1 MKKQIALVTA
11 LAMLSAS
18 LYGCGSNGSDSTG
31 GTADSEETGN
41 TTAEESPDVAEGEDE
56 VTLADSVEEMIAMS
70 DAVLD
75 DSRENTSNSDTR
87 YERIVIAMNAAPAD
101 LLPAGT
107 NDAGK
112 QQLQYEIYEAL
123 AARYEHDGEELWGV
137 IAKSWENVD
146 DLHTVVTLYDY
157 VHDSEGN
164 AITASDV
171 EFSYNL
177 AINSGL
183 TTGFGVVE
191 KVEAVD
197 DYTVEFTWS
206 EELGVTDFANVMTEC
221 YIVSEAAYDEDSFIT
236 QPIGTGPYCLSE
248 YTAGVSYTLT
258 PNEDYWQNDDTVLC
272 PLAGRNVQSIR
283 YDVISDKSQQ
293 IIAFESGGIDT
304 VSLAADDLGEF
315 TDGGEYEGVYA
326 LYYNPAT
333 NNTGILPNCSENSI
347 CSDINFR
354 LAMYYAVDANAICEA
369 LGSGQ
374 FSAPASD
381 SFPGLYDYNKEWEN
395 IDSYYNH
402 YDVELAREY
411 LEKTDYNGETIVCLV
426 DSDTDRDNCAVILQ
440 GFLSQ
445 IGIDM
450 RIDSYEHSIAAT
462 YLDDPTMWDITMSGC
477 GAEGSITLLWD
488 RRYNGAN
495 FASGLTMGFADDD
508 KLQELLHTASKT
520 STYSS
525 EALDEFNQYL
535 IDQAY
540 FYGLYTGINM
550 FAVNKDFGWFAL
562 NYKGVIIPGGCEY
575 YLD

>member
-1 MKKQIALVTA
+1 MKKQVALVTA
-11 LAMLSAS
+11 IAMLSVS
-18 LYGCGSNGSDSTG
+18 LYGCGAGSSM
-31 GTADSEETGN
+31 ETTDNRGN
-41 TTAEESPDVAEGEDE
+41 SDVVEE
-56 VTLADSVEEMIAMS
+56 VTPESSDTSEDAKENSSVNLADGMTAMS
-70 DAVLD
+70 DTVLD
-75 DSRENTSNSDTR
+75 ETRQNTSTSDTR
-87 YERIVIAMNAAPAD
+87 YSEVVIAVDMAPAD

-137 IAKSWENVD
+137 IAKSWEDVD
-146 DLHTVVTLYDY
+146 DLHTIVTLYDN

-171 EFSYNL
+171 VFSYNL
-177 AINSGL
+177 AIGSGL

-191 KVEAVD
+191 NVEAVD

-221 YIVSEAAYDEDSFIT
+221 YIVSETAYDEDTFIT

-258 PNEDYWQNDDTVLC
+258 PNENYWQPDESVLC
-272 PLAGRNVQSIR
+272 PLGGRNVQSIR

-293 IIAFESGGIDT
+293 IIAFESGGIDS
-304 VSLAADDLGEF
+304 VSLSADDLGEF
-315 TDGGEYEGVYA
+315 TEGGEYYGKYA
-326 LYYNPAT
+326 LYFNPAT

-374 FSAPASD
+374 FSAPVSD
-381 SFPGLYDYNKEWEN
+381 SFPGLYDYNEDWEK

-402 YDVELAREY
+402 YDVELAKEY

-440 GFLSQ
+440 GFLKQ
-445 IGIDM
+445 IG
-450 RIDSYEHSIAAT
+450 
-462 YLDDPTMWDITMSGC
+462 
-477 GAEGSITLLWD
+477 
-488 RRYNGAN
+488 
-495 FASGLTMGFADDD
+495 
-508 KLQELLHTASKT
+508 
-520 STYSS
+520 
-525 EALDEFNQYL
+525 
-535 IDQAY
+535 
-540 FYGLYTGINM
+540 
-550 FAVNKDFGWFAL
+550 
-562 NYKGVIIPGGCEY
+562 
-575 YLD
+575 